1 MDQCRRSR
9 FGALRVQDSEWVR
22 PITQRRQRF
31 SDCCGRCKLARSC
44 VSSSGKFFKHFRLR
58 HGLSQARMAA
68 LVRVTGR
75 RLAAWENGESEPGS
89 VYQSRVMDV
98 VRDLPSELLAG
109 LSQSVVRC
117 ELPRALCKSGRLNL
131 QAVSGPAIDKRPSIV
146 DWIGRDLVP
155 VACGVLASMLDDRE
169 LQRAIVKR
177 EVAGVVATTQSV
189 LRTNDAGTVGT
200 YRTTINY
207 FFHDNVLYSDAVALP
222 VSPDERSGYTP
233 IMMDEIGAD
242 LFGDHDAL
250 EAALAATRASAP
262 RVRVGPA

>member
-1 MDQCRRSR
+1 MQNRWLGRRR
-9 FGALRVQDSEWVR
+9 PTGDRRGNFGNQTSVH
-22 PITQRRQRF
+22 
-31 SDCCGRCKLARSC
+31 

-58 HGLSQARMAA
+58 HGLSQVRMAE
-68 LVRVTGR
+68 LVGVNGR
-75 RLAAWENGESEPGS
+75 RLAAWENGDSEPGA
-89 VYQSRVMDV
+89 VFKSRVIDLM
-98 VRDLPSELLAG
+98 RDLPSDLLGG

-155 VACGVLASMLDDRE
+155 IACGVLASMLDDRE

-189 LRTNDAGTVGT
+189 LRTSDAETIGT

-222 VSPDERSGYTP
+222 VSADERSGYTP
-233 IMMDEIGAD
+233 IMIDEVGSD
-242 LFGDHDAL
+242 LFGDRDAL
-250 EAALAATRASAP
+250 EAALAATRAIAP
-262 RVRVGPA
+262 RVRVAPV